1 MKVFKM
7 MGLTLAASSM
17 AFSLSQV
24 AHAEQMV
31 NGDNHASSY
40 NNQVTQAQGEF
51 VHNGNAG
58 KNASYLTSENFINA
72 LDSGQLNFNGYS
84 IDQDND
90 DNVEYKKVYDQEVR
104 ATSDD
109 TAVSIRFKVT
119 DQSVTLDQM
128 KDAYPSDKLN
138 HIPHTSSNADQPDD
152 GTYVYHGDQIK
163 LQFKVEDGYVTSV
176 TIGQGETE

>member
-31 NGDNHASSY
+31 DGDNHASSY
-40 NNQVTQAQGEF
+40 NNQVTQDQGEF

-58 KNASYLTSENFINA
+58 ENASYLTSENFINA
-72 LDSGQLNFNGYS
+72 LDSGQLNFNGYK
-84 IDQDND
+84 IDQDKE
-90 DNVEYKKVYDQEVR
+90 DNIEYKQVYDQEVR

-109 TAVSIRFKVT
+109 TATSIRFKVT
-119 DQSVTLDQM
+119 DQSVSLNQM

-138 HIPHTSSNADQPDD
+138 RIPHTNSDTNHPDD
-152 GTYVYHGDQIK
+152 GVYVYHGDQIK
-163 LQFKVEDGYVTSV
+163 LQFKIENDYVTSV

>member
-1 MKVFKM
+1 MKGLKL
-7 MGLTLAASSM
+7 MGLTLAASTI

-31 NGDNHASSY
+31 KGE
-40 NNQVTQAQGEF
+40 NNETHYG
-51 VHNGNAG
+51 VHMNEAEGGYTHKGNAG
-58 KNASYLTSENFINA
+58 QNASYLADSDFVNA

>member
-40 NNQVTQAQGEF
+40 NNQVTQDQGEF

-58 KNASYLTSENFINA
+58 ENASYLTSENFINA
-72 LDSGQLNFNGYS
+72 LDSGQLNFNG
-84 IDQDND
+84 
-90 DNVEYKKVYDQEVR
+90 
-104 ATSDD
+104 
-109 TAVSIRFKVT
+109 
-119 DQSVTLDQM
+119 
-128 KDAYPSDKLN
+128 
-138 HIPHTSSNADQPDD
+138 
-152 GTYVYHGDQIK
+152 
-163 LQFKVEDGYVTSV
+163 
-176 TIGQGETE
+176 